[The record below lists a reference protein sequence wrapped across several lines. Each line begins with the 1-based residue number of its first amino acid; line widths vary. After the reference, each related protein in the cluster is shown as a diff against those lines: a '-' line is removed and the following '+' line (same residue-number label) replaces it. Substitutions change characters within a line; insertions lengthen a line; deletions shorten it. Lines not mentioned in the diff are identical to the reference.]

1 MNELGELRI
10 LIVCLGNI
18 CRSPMAHGVLT
29 RKLERAGLGDRVH
42 VDSAGTADYN
52 IGHGPDTR
60 ARMAAGARGYDI
72 SQVRARQ
79 VEPVDFY
86 LFDLILAADKTNL
99 SDLLALAPGPG
110 ERDKVR
116 LLLAYG
122 SQGTDEI
129 PDPIGGDSTDF
140 ARALD
145 LIEDAADGLVA
156 AIANGHWDRHAT
168 A

>member
-10 LIVCLGNI
+10 LVVCLGNI
-18 CRSPMAHGVLT
+18 CRSPMAHGVLM

-42 VDSAGTADYN
+42 VDSAGTGDYH
-52 IGHGPDTR
+52 IGKGPDTR

-72 SQVRARQ
+72 SQLRARQ
-79 VEPVDFY
+79 VEPVDFHLY
-86 LFDLILAADKTNL
+86 DLVLAADKANL
-99 SDLLALAPGPG
+99 SDLLALAPGAP
-110 ERDKVR
+110 ERNKVR

-122 SQGTDEI
+122 GQGREEV
-129 PDPIGGDSTDF
+129 PDPYEGDWNDF
-140 ARALD
+140 ALALD

-156 AIANGHWDRHAT
+156 AIARGDWNRHAT